1 MDALAH
7 LSRRE
12 GLARALPQALAAGK
26 PIVAYDCDGANEVC
40 LDNETGFL
48 IRPGDLAGLTERLLR
63 LARDP
68 NLRTRLGERGRAFV
82 KERFSVEKMIQDL
95 EALYWHLARQRG
107 IIPRDEGSA
116 KGRKEQE

>member
-1 MDALAH
+1 MRSGAEQVRQNVSAAFVSNRHTADT
-7 LSRRE
+7 RR
-12 GLARALPQALAAGK
+12 GLRCRHFHSGYKCTAGVRD
-26 PIVAYDCDGANEVC
+26 ITV
-40 LDNETGFL
+40 
-48 IRPGDLAGLTERLLR
+48 DLAYS
-63 LARDP
+63 
-68 NLRTRLGERGRAFV
+68 LGERGRAFV